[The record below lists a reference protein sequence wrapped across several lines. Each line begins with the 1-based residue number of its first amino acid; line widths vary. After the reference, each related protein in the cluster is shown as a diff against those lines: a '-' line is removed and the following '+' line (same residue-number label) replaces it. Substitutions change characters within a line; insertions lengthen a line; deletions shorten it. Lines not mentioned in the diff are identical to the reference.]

1 MLHDFN
7 TDFKLKDYLFGAV
20 KLTKNA
26 DPNMYSHSGYFIE
39 KCEKRDLYSKKLLP
53 GIWKKFMVL
62 LLQFTYYSQI
72 SATALAIHT
81 EKIAA
86 L

>member
-53 GIWKKFMVL
+53 GI
-62 LLQFTYYSQI
+62 
-72 SATALAIHT
+72 
-81 EKIAA
+81 
-86 L
+86 